1 MQARELNRRL
11 QGGERKLL
19 KVSQDEGKK
28 TGGTKRESTG
38 A

>member
-1 MQARELNRRL
+1 MQAGEPNRRL
-11 QGGERKLL
+11 QRGERKLR